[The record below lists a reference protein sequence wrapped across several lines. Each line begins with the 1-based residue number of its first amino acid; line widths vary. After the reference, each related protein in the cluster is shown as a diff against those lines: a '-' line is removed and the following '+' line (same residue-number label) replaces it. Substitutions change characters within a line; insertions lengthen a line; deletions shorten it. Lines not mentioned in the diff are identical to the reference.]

1 MGAEIMSS
9 KRMGGLGK
17 LSDFSQT
24 EAPSPVPAKQS
35 AKKAK
40 ADKLVHINIK
50 VLESQQEWLAD
61 TAKEVRASNDEPV
74 PAKERVYPQHLIG
87 VAIDLLKASDID
99 WPEVKNLRTL
109 RQLLGLKE
117 EI

>member
-1 MGAEIMSS
+1 MTS

-24 EAPSPVPAKQS
+24 EASSPVSVKQP

-50 VLESQQEWLAD
+50 VLESQQEWLAG

-99 WPEVKNLRTL
+99 WQGVKNVQDL
-109 RQLLGLKE
+109 RQLLDLKKNS
-117 EI
+117 

>member
-24 EAPSPVPAKQS
+24 ETPSPVPDKRPAKE
-35 AKKAK
+35 AK

-50 VLESQQEWLAD
+50 VLESQQEWLAAI
-61 TAKEVRASNDEPV
+61 AKEVRANNDDPV

-87 VAIDLLKASDID
+87 VAIDLLQTSNID
-99 WPEVKNLRTL
+99 WQKVKNVQTL

-117 EI
+117 KI

>member
-1 MGAEIMSS
+1 MSS

-24 EAPSPVPAKQS
+24 ESPSPVLAKGIVKQTT
-35 AKKAK
+35 KKAK

-87 VAIDLLKASDID
+87 VAIDLLHASNID
-99 WPEVKNLRTL
+99 WQEVKNIETL
-109 RQLLGLKE
+109 RQLLGLK
-117 EI
+117 IIR

>member
-1 MGAEIMSS
+1 MTS

-24 EAPSPVPAKQS
+24 EASSPVSVKQP

-40 ADKLVHINIK
+40 ADKLVHI
-50 VLESQQEWLAD
+50 
-61 TAKEVRASNDEPV
+61 AKEVRASNDEPV

-99 WPEVKNLRTL
+99 WQGVKNVQDL
-109 RQLLGLKE
+109 RQLLDLKKNS
-117 EI
+117 

>member
-24 EAPSPVPAKQS
+24 EVPSPASTKQS

-50 VLESQQEWLAD
+50 VLESQQKWLAE

-87 VAIDLLKASDID
+87 VAIDLLKTSDIN
-99 WPEVKNLRTL
+99 WQEVKNLRTL
-109 RQLLGLKE
+109 RQILVLKE

>member
-1 MGAEIMSS
+1 MSS

-24 EAPSPVPAKQS
+24 EIPSPVPVKQP
-35 AKKAK
+35 AKKVK
-40 ADKLVHINIK
+40 TDKLVHINIK

-61 TAKEVRASNDEPV
+61 TAKEVRANNNEPV

-99 WPEVKNLRTL
+99 WQEVNNLQTL

-117 EI
+117 KN